1 MPLCLP
7 TLQRAVLQTKGETTN
22 TAIPTNERSLIVQP
36 SFELLLLQPD
46 LPTVYNLLPF
56 ALVNQVG
63 IVSRLTLTRQSV
75 LRGLE
80 AGRNIGQIIKFLE
93 EHSQK
98 ELPQNVVY
106 TLRDWTK
113 SYKEVTISQVLLIE
127 VPDEA
132 IANEICSSSKF
143 SALGLRRIG
152 PCAIAVDSDTTLANV
167 RRAFDKEGIVV
178 RINGDIITKS
188 AAKTTYRGRY

>member
-1 MPLCLP
+1 MLTDLAS
-7 TLQRAVLQTKGETTN
+7 AVLETKGEPTY
-22 TAIPTNERSLIVQP
+22 TAILSNGRSLIVQP

-46 LPTVYNLLPF
+46 LSTVYSLLPF
-56 ALVNQVG
+56 AQINQIG
-63 IVSRLTLTRQSV
+63 MASRLTLTRQSV

-80 AGRNIGQIIKFLE
+80 AGRNIEQIIKFLE

-113 SYKEVTISQVLLIE
+113 SYKEVSISQVLLLD

-132 IANEICSSSKF
+132 IANEICTSSKF
-143 SALGLRRIG
+143 KALGLRRIG
-152 PCAIAVDSDTTLANV
+152 PCVIAVDSDTTLQKLRSALE
-167 RRAFDKEGIVV
+167 KEGIVV
-178 RINGDIITKS
+178 RISGDIISKPPPTP
-188 AAKTTYRGRY
+188 TYRRY